1 MTPPIDDDL
10 TARVLAE
17 HAGEPLLFRPNPGNA
32 GDSAINCAAY
42 RLFDRL
48 GCRVEVVPADVPV
61 ARTRG
66 RVLVHGGGGNL
77 VPLYDAASRFI
88 ARHHAGCTRF
98 ILLPHTIRGHE
109 DLLGQLGANVTLLCR
124 EAGSFA
130 HASRHAGAARV
141 LLAHDLVFGLD
152 PAALVAEARRRFLPG
167 VSSPRLALANLKRGL
182 RRAAHGVRN
191 ADRARELEA
200 FRGDAESAARTLGPR
215 NIDVSGVFALR
226 DMSPGGALETTWRTL
241 AFLDR
246 FERVRTD
253 RLHVAILSALLG
265 KQVDLHDNSYG
276 KNRAVFE
283 HSMRERFPHV
293 RLAA

>member
-1 MTPPIDDDL
+1 MSIDLQDDPA
-10 TARVLAE
+10 ARVLREAVAA
-17 HAGEPLLFRPNPGNA
+17 HGGAPLLFRPNPGNA
-32 GDSAINCAAY
+32 GDAAINCAAY

-48 GCRVEVVPADVPV
+48 GCAVEVVPADVPV

-88 ARHHAGCTRF
+88 ARHHAGCARLV
-98 ILLPHTIRGHE
+98 LLPHTIRGHE
-109 DLLGQLGANVTLLCR
+109 SLLGALGGNVTLLCR
-124 EAGSFA
+124 EVESFA
-130 HASRHAGAARV
+130 HARRHAGAARV

-152 PAALVAEARRRFLPG
+152 PAAVAADGRARGAGPTLGDLV
-167 VSSPRLALANLKRGL
+167 RGL
-182 RRAAHGVRN
+182 RAAAHRVRN
-191 ADRARELEA
+191 AGRARELEA
-200 FRGDAESAARTLGPR
+200 FRADAESAGHARAFR
-215 NIDVSGVFALR
+215 NLDVSGVFAVR
-226 DMSPGGALETTWRTL
+226 DMSPAGAFAATRRTL

-265 KQVDLHDNSYG
+265 KAVELHDNAYG

-283 HSMRERFPHV
+283 HSMHERFPHV